1 MSEEKKQPAQ
11 APIQQPKKR
20 IDKTRKSPSYKN
32 PPPPPPPPQKTE
44 NKDKK

>member
-11 APIQQPKKR
+11 TPIQQPQKR
-20 IDKTRKSPSYKN
+20 IDETRKSPSYKN
-32 PPPPPPPPQKTE
+32 PPPPPPPQKTE